1 MQGAIPQP
9 RQTGDQRRAVMNTAS
24 IIRSV
29 LVSGVLG
36 LAALGSVAPASA
48 STVIRQQVTQFDAF
62 GNRITKTRVV
72 GTNDFGGRFAAV
84 RVSRTDAFGNRVSA
98 TRVSRIDAFG
108 HRISTTRV

>member
-1 MQGAIPQP
+1 
-9 RQTGDQRRAVMNTAS
+9 MNTAS
-24 IIRSV
+24 LIRSV

-48 STVIRQQVTQFDAF
+48 STVIRQQVTQF

-108 HRISTTRV
+108 NRISTTRVVRTSGLGF